1 MRQLGVPKTFPDMYG
16 GGEEEW
22 ITIACLTA
30 RRAVPFVDT
39 EGCAWGFLDINI
51 SFSCKH
57 LYENSE
63 LESKHRIKC
72 RSQSTE

>member
-1 MRQLGVPKTFPDMYG
+1 MRQLGVPKTFPNMYG

-51 SFSCKH
+51 SFG
-57 LYENSE
+57 
-63 LESKHRIKC
+63 
-72 RSQSTE
+72 